1 MSKDKYD
8 KELEKAYKD
17 LKDYEREKNRDKN
30 DLLAFFCGLLA
41 FGAGLFMI
49 LQNVD
54 VSSNWGMGGSG
65 YFFHF
70 GSFSLPNGTIMLPI
84 IIGIAMLFLMDRKIF
99 GWIVL
104 ALGIA
109 ILLISIISS
118 VHLRW
123 RTSNAYVF
131 LIMFGLVAAGGG
143 TMLRVLFRKP

>member
-1 MSKDKYD
+1 
-8 KELEKAYKD
+8 
-17 LKDYEREKNRDKN
+17 
-30 DLLAFFCGLLA
+30 
-41 FGAGLFMI
+41 MI

-54 VSSNWGMGGSG
+54 VTSNWGVAGGG
-65 YFFHF
+65 YFFRL
-70 GSFSLPNGTIMLPI
+70 GSFSLPNGLIMLPI
-84 IIGIAMLFLMDRKIF
+84 IVGIAMLFLMDRKIF

-104 ALGIA
+104 SLGIV

-131 LIMFGLVAAGGG
+131 LVMFALVAAGAG

>member
-1 MSKDKYD
+1 MSKSKYD

-17 LKDYEREKNRDKN
+17 LKSFEAEKNRDRN

-54 VSSNWGMGGSG
+54 VTSNWGVAGGG
-65 YFFHF
+65 YFFRL
-70 GSFSLPNGTIMLPI
+70 GSFSLPNGLIMLPI
-84 IIGIAMLFLMDRKIF
+84 IVGIAMLFFMDRKIF

-104 ALGIA
+104 SLGIV

-131 LIMFGLVAAGGG
+131 LVMFALVAAGAG